1 MTQRSADFHW
11 TNYLRGVASGFQ
23 NLGCE
28 LPPFDVLV
36 HSTVPR
42 GSGLSSSAALEVS
55 FASALEVFLERK
67 LDPVDKAILCQTAEH
82 EFAGTPCGIM
92 DQMASILGKQDA
104 LVKIDCRDNS
114 SETIRWRDQHLGFLI
129 TNSGVQHA
137 LGSSEYPV
145 RLNQCRSAADKLGV
159 RTLADLKPSDL
170 DNLSSQ
176 LSTVEER
183 RVRHVVLEIERV
195 RQTVNY
201 LQEGKTVEVGR
212 LMNESHL
219 SLRDDYEVSC
229 EEIDLLVKF
238 AEQLGV
244 DGGVLGSRITGGGFG
259 GCTISLIE
267 IEALESIQ
275 SFIETVYQD
284 ACGRIPEFYFTQPS
298 AGARV
303 LDSGT

>member
-1 MTQRSADFHW
+1 MSLLER
-11 TNYLRGVASGFQ
+11 L
-23 NLGCE
+23 
-28 LPPFDVLV
+28 
-36 HSTVPR
+36 
-42 GSGLSSSAALEVS
+42 AALWTKWPPS
-55 FASALEVFLERK
+55 WASK
-67 LDPVDKAILCQTAEH
+67 T
-82 EFAGTPCGIM
+82 
-92 DQMASILGKQDA
+92 A

-114 SETIRWRDQHLGFLI
+114 SETICWRDKHLGFLI

-137 LGSSEYPV
+137 LGNSEYPV
-145 RLNQCRSAADKLGV
+145 RLNQCRNAADKLGV
-159 RTLADLKPSDL
+159 KTLADLKPSDL

-176 LSTVEER
+176 LSIVEEG

-195 RQTVNY
+195 RQTVKC
-201 LQEGKTVEVGR
+201 LQEGKTVEMGR
-212 LMNESHL
+212 LMKESHV

-229 EEIDLLVKF
+229 EEIDLLVKLT
-238 AEQLGV
+238 ERLGV

-275 SFIETVYQD
+275 SFIGTAYQG
-284 ACGRIPEFYFTQPS
+284 AVGRIPDFYFTRPS